1 MRYIIVLK
9 RLFII
14 SVLLSLALARAGA
27 QYDASFAQYWDLEP
41 YYNPAAAGKQA
52 KLNVAGAYAMSLTGF
67 ENSPKTMYVG
77 ADMPVYF
84 LRNYHGVGVS
94 LLNDQIGLFTHQ
106 RIALQ
111 YAYKHKLFGG
121 QISSGVQVG
130 FINEKFE
137 GSKADLEDPSDP
149 AFTRSDIN
157 GNSLDVAVGLY
168 YKRGPWY
175 VGVSAQ
181 HLNAPLVE
189 LGETN
194 ELQVDPTY
202 YLTGGYNIKLRNPFL
217 TIHPSVL
224 VRTDGVSYRAD
235 VSTRVIYTNEKRMMY
250 GGVSYSPT
258 NSVTVLIGGRV
269 KGIHLGYS
277 YEMYTSAIKPGNGS
291 HELVIGY
298 QTTLNLY
305 KKGKNKHKSVRLL

>member
-111 YAYKHKLFGG
+111 YAYKRKLFGG
-121 QISSGVQVG
+121 QISAGVQAG
-130 FINEKFE
+130 FISEKFD
-137 GSKADLEDPSDP
+137 GSDLDLGESGDP
-149 AFTRSDIN
+149 AFSTSEVN
-157 GNSLDVAVGLY
+157 GNTLDLAVGLY
-168 YKRGPWY
+168 YTHGPWY
-175 VGVSAQ
+175 AGVSMQ
-181 HLNAPLVE
+181 HVNSPLVN

-194 ELQVDPTY
+194 ELQVDATY
-202 YLTGGYNIKLRNPFL
+202 YFTGGYNIKLKNPFL
-217 TIHPSVL
+217 SIHPSVL
-224 VRTDGVSYRAD
+224 LRSDGSVFRAD
-235 VSTRVIYTNEKRMMY
+235 VTGRVLYTNDKKVMY
-250 GGVSYSPT
+250 GALTYSPS
-258 NSVTVLIGGRV
+258 NSVTVAVGGQFH
-269 KGIHLGYS
+269 GITLGYS
-277 YEMYTSAIKPGNGS
+277 YEIYTSALSVGNGS
-291 HELVIGY
+291 HGLFVGY
-298 QTTLNLY
+298 QTNIDLY
-305 KKGKNKHKSVRLL
+305 KKGKNKHKSVRIL

>member
-111 YAYKHKLFGG
+111 YAYKRKLFGG
-121 QISSGVQVG
+121 QISAGVQAG
-130 FINEKFE
+130 FISEKFD
-137 GSKADLEDPSDP
+137 GSDLDLGESGDP
-149 AFTRSDIN
+149 AFSTSEVN
-157 GNSLDVAVGLY
+157 GNTLDLAVGLY
-168 YKRGPWY
+168 YTHGPWY
-175 VGVSAQ
+175 AEIG
-181 HLNAPLVE
+181 
-189 LGETN
+189 
-194 ELQVDPTY
+194 
-202 YLTGGYNIKLRNPFL
+202 
-217 TIHPSVL
+217 
-224 VRTDGVSYRAD
+224 RA
-235 VSTRVIYTNEKRMMY
+235 SCRERV
-250 GGVSYSPT
+250 
-258 NSVTVLIGGRV
+258 
-269 KGIHLGYS
+269 
-277 YEMYTSAIKPGNGS
+277 
-291 HELVIGY
+291 
-298 QTTLNLY
+298 
-305 KKGKNKHKSVRLL
+305 